1 MSPKNSI
8 FSETELSKLYALGDK
23 ASLEAGNIRGPAS
36 QWTIKGHV
44 SCGKFSSINGTFT
57 ARGRVRIGN
66 YCAFGQY
73 ISVLSAN
80 HRTDMP
86 NQQVWLNARFGFS
99 LPIETKGP
107 VEIGHN
113 VWIGDKANVLSGVQI
128 GHGSV
133 VAAGATVSK
142 SVEPF
147 TIVAGTPARVVK
159 RRFTQN
165 VIDQLL
171 EIAWW
176 NWSDEKISKNK
187 AFFEA
192 AIPSDE
198 DVDLISL
205 CV

>member
-1 MSPKNSI
+1 
-8 FSETELSKLYALGDK
+8 
-23 ASLEAGNIRGPAS
+23 
-36 QWTIKGHV
+36 
-44 SCGKFSSINGTFT
+44 
-57 ARGRVRIGN
+57 
-66 YCAFGQY
+66 
-73 ISVLSAN
+73 
-80 HRTDMP
+80 MP